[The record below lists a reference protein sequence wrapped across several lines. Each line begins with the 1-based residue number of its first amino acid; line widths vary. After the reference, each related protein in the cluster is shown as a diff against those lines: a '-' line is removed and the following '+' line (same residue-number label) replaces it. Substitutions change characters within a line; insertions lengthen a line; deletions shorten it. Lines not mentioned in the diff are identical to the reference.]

1 MSAKIEPKSEKNAM
15 LMAAEATL
23 KRGLRKNERLSIGSG
38 VRSSQRAKAAMSAA
52 AVAKLPRMSGLVQP
66 RAGASMTP

>member
-1 MSAKIEPKSEKNAM
+1 MSAKIAPKSEKNAM
-15 LMAAEATL
+15 LMAPEATL

-38 VRSSQRAKAAMSAA
+38 VRSSQRANAARSTAE
-52 AVAKLPRMSGLVQP
+52 VAKLPRMSGLVQP